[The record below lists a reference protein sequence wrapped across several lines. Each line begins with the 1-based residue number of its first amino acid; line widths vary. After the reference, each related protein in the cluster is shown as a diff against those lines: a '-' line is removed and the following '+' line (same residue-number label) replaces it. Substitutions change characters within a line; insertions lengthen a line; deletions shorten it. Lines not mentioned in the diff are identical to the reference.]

1 MIETLDQLK
10 ERILRESER
19 AIHLLRDCG
28 LYGRWSCNTTNQT
41 R

>member
-19 AIHLLRDCG
+19 AMQLLRDCG
-28 LYGRWSCNTTNQT
+28 LYGRWSCSATNQT

>member
-1 MIETLDQLK
+1 MSETLDQLK
-10 ERILRESER
+10 ERILRESEK
-19 AIHLLRDCG
+19 AMQLLRDCG

>member
-19 AIHLLRDCG
+19 AMQLLRDCG